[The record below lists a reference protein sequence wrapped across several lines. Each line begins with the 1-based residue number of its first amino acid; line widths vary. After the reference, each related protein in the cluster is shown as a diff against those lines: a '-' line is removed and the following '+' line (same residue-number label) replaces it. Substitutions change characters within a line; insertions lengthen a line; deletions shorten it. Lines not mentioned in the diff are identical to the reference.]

1 MEKADKIAQQLQLPR
16 STVKALRQIHTD
28 LVDGDDK
35 KNISTIANE
44 ALVAYYEVWQM
55 IGRQGDPLN
64 VIRKAVK
71 EYMEHHEATK

>member
-1 MEKADKIAQQLQLPR
+1 VEKIDKIAQQLQLPR

-55 IGRQGDPLN
+55 IGRQGDPLD

-71 EYMEHHEATK
+71 EYLKHHGATK